1 MNITILIY
9 LYGMTR
15 IKNLMK
21 LIAAFTI
28 GILIILFSTGCDG
41 KKKSVYEFRSLP
53 KNEALDVL
61 MYTNAI
67 RPLKCFRMN
76 DGVYAVPT
84 VKWIKEVFTPEF
96 KNYLFKN
103 NLKTVRDNINDCDKY
118 CLHARSVAAVLYS
131 KETKRIPDAALA
143 MGEFVYWYGL
153 NTHDIVFFLAYDATY
168 GDLVMVFYEPMI
180 QNIIIFEPRDAGC
193 VDCMM

>member
-1 MNITILIY
+1 MNILILY
-9 LYGMTR
+9 LYGMTH
-15 IKNLMK
+15 MK
-21 LIAAFTI
+21 RLVQLFAALTI

-41 KKKSVYEFRSLP
+41 KKKSTYEFRSLP

-67 RPLKCFRMN
+67 RPLKCFRMS
-76 DGVYAVPT
+76 DKTYAIPS
-84 VKWIKEVFTPEF
+84 VKWIQEVFTPEF
-96 KNYLFKN
+96 KNYLFRN
-103 NLKTVRDNINDCDKY
+103 NLKTVRDSINDCDKY
-118 CLHARSVAAVLYS
+118 CLHARSVASVLYS
-131 KETKRIPDAALA
+131 KETKRIPGAALA

-153 NTHDIVFFLAYDATY
+153 DMHDIVFFLAYDETY